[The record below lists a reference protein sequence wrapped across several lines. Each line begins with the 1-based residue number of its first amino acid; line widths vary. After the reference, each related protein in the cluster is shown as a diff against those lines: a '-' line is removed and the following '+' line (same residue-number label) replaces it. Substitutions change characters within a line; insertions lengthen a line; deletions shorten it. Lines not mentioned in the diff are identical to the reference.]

1 MQNENFKIPLVV
13 GITGHRDIEEKHI
26 CSLKEKVEEI
36 YTSLIEKYPETP
48 IVFLSPLAD
57 GADRIAAKV
66 AFDYKFKDKI
76 TVCTPLPMDEKNYKD
91 TFAKG
96 LSDKS
101 ITVEKSIDEYKI
113 LMQKIN
119 QQENEYIPKTI
130 PMLFDKELYDV
141 LGHIKDDEIDEAFYT
156 EKINKYKNLP
166 NTLEEAKQSKKE
178 AQTLGEFIKQQI
190 RREQYTVV
198 GEYIAIHSNI
208 LIAMYDDFSEEKPG
222 GTKEIVRKK
231 CEGSYEH
238 FNTSCEDVT
247 YPEDGIVYSIFVP
260 KDTMSQCKPYEIK
273 RLFPK
278 GVEEIGL
285 NNLKTKSSINILNH
299 FKDWM
304 SQTCLSASQKNYLNI
319 YTQQHSRINCF
330 NKDVDTHI
338 DEIQKKYKKEKLT
351 GNTEEVNLLNKNIMI
366 RRSAAYLANYIYKPA
381 MDRKETILLWLV
393 SITVFLLAVK
403 ANLSSLSFN
412 KYLDLIY
419 IVFALVIFLYLIK
432 FNEEKDRQED
442 FRALAEGLRI
452 QTAWNMVGINSSV
465 ALYYLSHQKNELGWI
480 RTAIRGV
487 KIFYL
492 PKEKD
497 SKVDQ
502 KRIEKFWITEQKEYF
517 YKKIH
522 PEKSKESG
530 SVLSKEKNLSLKIK
544 ITFIVVVVFSILF
557 SVVNMMNLFKNL
569 NVYGFNLTVL
579 DYAQIILV
587 IFPFTYLSYLTSKQ
601 LFDGNEELLREYNL
615 SFDIFNRADLL
626 LTDKTNN
633 AKRIYKN
640 LGIEALRENSAWII
654 TRRTKEYSAPSN

>member
-1 MQNENFKIPLVV
+1 MKNENFKIPLVV
-13 GITGHRDIEEKHI
+13 GITGHRDLTQSDIS
-26 CSLKEKVEEI
+26 SLKEKVEEI
-36 YTSLIEKYPETP
+36 FTSLIEKYPETP
-48 IVFLSPLAD
+48 IIFLSPLAD
-57 GADRIAAKV
+57 GADRIATKV
-66 AFDYKFKDKI
+66 AFDYKYKNKI
-76 TVCTPLPMDEKNYKD
+76 TVSAPLPMDEKNYKD

-101 ITVEKSIDEYKI
+101 ITVEKSISEYNM
-113 LMQKIN
+113 LMEKVN

-141 LGHIKDDEIDEAFYT
+141 LGHMKDDEIDEAFYT

-178 AQTLGEFIKQQI
+178 AQSLGEFIRQQI

-231 CEGSYEH
+231 REGSYDH
-238 FNTSCEDVT
+238 FNMSHDDVT
-247 YPEDGIVYSIFVP
+247 YPEDGIVYAISVP
-260 KDTMSQCKPYEIK
+260 KDTMSKCKPYEIK
-273 RLFPK
+273 RLFPN

-285 NNLKTKSSINILNH
+285 ITLKTKSSINLLNH

-304 SQTCLSASQKNYLNI
+304 SQTCLSTSQKNNLNI
-319 YTQQHSRINCF
+319 YTQHHARINCF
-330 NKDVDTHI
+330 NKDVDTNI
-338 DEIQKKYKKEKLT
+338 DEIQKRYKKEKLT
-351 GNTEEVNLLNKNIMI
+351 GDSQEINLLNKNIMI

-381 MDRKETILLWLV
+381 MGRKEKILLWLI
-393 SITVFLLAVK
+393 SITIFLLAVK
-403 ANLSSLSFN
+403 ANLSALSFN
-412 KYLDLIY
+412 KYLDLGY
-419 IVFALVIFLYLIK
+419 IAFALVIFLYLIK

-452 QTAWNMVGINSSV
+452 QTAWNMIGINSSV
-465 ALYYLSHQKNELGWI
+465 SLYYLSHQKNELGWI
-480 RTAIRGV
+480 RTAIRGMKV
-487 KIFYL
+487 FYL

-497 SKVDQ
+497 SIIDQ
-502 KRIEKFWITEQKEYF
+502 KRIEKFWVTEQKEYF

-522 PEKSKESG
+522 PEKSKESD
-530 SVLSKEKNLSLKIK
+530 SVLSKEKRLSLKIK
-544 ITFIVVVVFSILF
+544 IAFIVVVIFSVLFSI
-557 SVVNMMNLFKNL
+557 VNMLDIFKNL
-569 NVYGFNLTVL
+569 NIYGFNLTIL
-579 DYAQIILV
+579 DIAQIILV
-587 IFPFTYLSYLTSKQ
+587 ISPFTYLSYLKSKQ

-615 SFDIFNRADLL
+615 SFDIFNRADMLL
-626 LTDKTNN
+626 KDKRSN
-633 AKRIYKN
+633 KRRIYKN